1 MDQLGQLNQPK
12 DVLEYLVQELRTLAR
27 KHPAEV
33 TPLVEYLVTFPFRK
47 ELFDQVNQWAKD
59 RKFVA
64 LLSEIGMSDHEGFW
78 SELNDKVSF
87 KILPPIVSSQ
97 EFLEIIRR
105 YFDQP
110 TDYLWVQRIPNEAWA
125 QFASIATLPK
135 PVYQNFEK
143 EVLNTLHVLAH
154 KVAAI
159 GIEREV
165 ISKLPHLDDLD
176 SPFLAVSRE
185 ITGFVE
191 SRIFQQNREE
201 SVDYKHIRVIIGQC
215 QTQINQLYKHKDRYG
230 ISLKMTLLI
239 RKLEKYLSRMK
250 QLLSWL
256 ETQDSSERLER
267 TIRLFK
273 EMVETQNTQQSIRKY
288 LRETLQFLSF
298 KIVENTSKTGENYI
312 ATTPKEFWI
321 LFRKALG
328 GGVVVAFLCVFKTLI
343 YYLHLPIFWEAFF
356 YSLNYAI
363 GFVLIHLFSFT
374 LATKQP
380 AMTASTIAA
389 TLSDGGRNKDWLQ
402 NSTKLLTRLIR
413 SQFISL
419 LGNAIIAFP
428 VAFGISWL
436 VFGVST
442 FHIATEAKA
451 IKMVD
456 ELHPIFSLALPHAAI
471 AGIYLMISGLIS
483 GYYENKWIYENWHIR
498 LSQNRRLQRLIS
510 PPKLKRLAEFLD
522 VNVGALSGNI
532 ALGFFLGC
540 TSAIGFTFGL
550 PLDIRHITF
559 ASGNFGLAAA
569 GQAFPQSEIIW
580 SILGIIGIGLVNVL
594 VSFGLSLV
602 IAFNSRGT
610 RWPEIKALMVSLIR
624 QFFQNGHAFIYPTSR
639 KK

>member
-1 MDQLGQLNQPK
+1 MDQLGQLTPDV
-12 DVLEYLVQELRTLAR
+12 DVLGLLINELRRLA
-27 KHPAEV
+27 KENPGEA
-33 TPLVEYLVTFPFRK
+33 TPLVERLITFPYRK
-47 ELFDQVNQWAKD
+47 EILDQLSGWIEE

-78 SELNDKVSF
+78 SELNDKISY
-87 KILPPIVSSQ
+87 KILPPVVSKQ

-110 TDYLWVQRIPNEAWA
+110 LDYIWVQRIPNEAWA
-125 QFASIATLPK
+125 QFAAVGRLPK
-135 PVYQNFEK
+135 KAFQHFEK

-185 ITGFVE
+185 ITMFVE
-191 SRIFQQNREE
+191 ARVYQRNQEE
-201 SVDYKHIRVIIGQC
+201 SVDFKHIRIIIGQC
-215 QTQINQLYKHKDRYG
+215 QTQINQLYKHKDRFG

-239 RKLEKYLSRMK
+239 RKLEKYLARMK

-256 ETQDSSERLER
+256 ETNDSTERLER
-267 TIRLFK
+267 TIQLIK
-273 EMVETQNTQQSIRKY
+273 EVVQTQNTQRSVRKY

-298 KIVENTSKTGENYI
+298 KVVENTSKTGGNYI
-312 ATTPKEFWI
+312 ATTPQEFWR

-343 YYLHLPIFWEAFF
+343 FYLHLPVFWEALF

-389 TLSDGGRNKDWLQ
+389 TLSNGGKNKEWLD
-402 NSTKLLTRLIR
+402 SATKLLTRLIR

-419 LGNAIIAFP
+419 LGNTIIAFP
-428 VAFGISWL
+428 IAFGLSWL
-436 VFGVST
+436 IFGVSSY
-442 FHIATEAKA
+442 HIATDVKA
-451 IKMVD
+451 QKMVN
-456 ELHPIFSLALPHAAI
+456 ELHPFLSLALLHAAI
-471 AGIYLMISGLIS
+471 AGVYLMISGLIS
-483 GYYENKWIYENWHIR
+483 GYYENKWIYGNWHLR
-498 LSQNRRLQRLIS
+498 LSQNRKIQQALGYDRLQRL
-510 PPKLKRLAEFLD
+510 AQFLD
-522 VNVGALSGNI
+522 GNIGALSGNI
-532 ALGFFLGC
+532 ALGFFLGF
-540 TSAIGFTFGL
+540 TAAVGFTFGL

-559 ASGNFGLAAA
+559 ASGNFGLSAA
-569 GQAFPQSEIIW
+569 GH
-580 SILGIIGIGLVNVL
+580 ILSKSQILWTITGIAGIGLVNVL

-610 RWPEIKALMVSLIR
+610 RWPEIKALMGSLFR
-624 QFFQNGHAFIYPTSR
+624 QVFQNGHAFFYPTTR

>member
-97 EFLEIIRR
+97 EFLEIFRR

-356 YSLNYAI
+356 YSL
-363 GFVLIHLFSFT
+363 
-374 LATKQP
+374 
-380 AMTASTIAA
+380 
-389 TLSDGGRNKDWLQ
+389 
-402 NSTKLLTRLIR
+402 
-413 SQFISL
+413 
-419 LGNAIIAFP
+419 
-428 VAFGISWL
+428 
-436 VFGVST
+436 
-442 FHIATEAKA
+442 
-451 IKMVD
+451 
-456 ELHPIFSLALPHAAI
+456 
-471 AGIYLMISGLIS
+471 
-483 GYYENKWIYENWHIR
+483 
-498 LSQNRRLQRLIS
+498 
-510 PPKLKRLAEFLD
+510 
-522 VNVGALSGNI
+522 
-532 ALGFFLGC
+532 
-540 TSAIGFTFGL
+540 
-550 PLDIRHITF
+550 
-559 ASGNFGLAAA
+559 
-569 GQAFPQSEIIW
+569 
-580 SILGIIGIGLVNVL
+580 
-594 VSFGLSLV
+594 
-602 IAFNSRGT
+602 
-610 RWPEIKALMVSLIR
+610 
-624 QFFQNGHAFIYPTSR
+624 
-639 KK
+639 

>member
-1 MDQLGQLNQPK
+1 MDQLGQLTPRQ
-12 DVLEYLVQELRTLAR
+12 DVFGLLIEELRQVAKDNPT
-27 KHPAEV
+27 EV
-33 TPLVEYLVTFPFRK
+33 TPLVEKLITFPYRK
-47 ELFDQVNQWAKD
+47 ELFDQLHQWVHE

-64 LLSEIGMSDHEGFW
+64 VLSEIGMSDHEGFW
-78 SELNDKVSF
+78 SELNDKISF
-87 KILPPIVSSQ
+87 KILPPIVSNQ

-110 TDYLWVQRIPNEAWA
+110 QDYRWVQRIPNEAWA
-125 QFASIATLPK
+125 QFASVGRPPK
-135 PVYQNFEK
+135 KALQHFEK

-165 ISKLPHLDDLD
+165 IAKLPHLDDLD

-191 SRIFQQNREE
+191 ARVFQRNQEE
-201 SVDYKHIRVIIGQC
+201 SVDFKHIRVIIGQC
-215 QTQINQLYKHKDRYG
+215 QTQINQLYKHKDRFG

-239 RKLEKYLSRMK
+239 RKLEKYLARMK

-256 ETQDSSERLER
+256 ETHDTQDQLER
-267 TIRLFK
+267 TIQLFK
-273 EMVETQNTQQSIRKY
+273 DVVQTQNTQRSVRKY

-312 ATTPKEFWI
+312 ATNPKEFWR

-343 YYLHLPIFWEAFF
+343 YYLHLPVFWEAFF
-356 YSLNYAI
+356 YSLNYAV

-389 TLSDGGRNKDWLQ
+389 TLSDGGKNKEWLRDT
-402 NSTKLLTRLIR
+402 TKLLTRLIR

-428 VAFGISWL
+428 IAFGLSWL
-436 VFGVST
+436 IFGLSSM
-442 FHIATEAKA
+442 HIATDVKA
-451 IKMVD
+451 LKMVD
-456 ELHPIFSLALPHAAI
+456 ELHPFFSLSLLHAAI
-471 AGIYLMISGLIS
+471 AGVYLMISGLIS
-483 GYYENKWIYENWHIR
+483 GYYENKWIYGNWYIR
-498 LSQNRRLQRLIS
+498 LSLNQKMQRALGYERLQRLA
-510 PPKLKRLAEFLD
+510 LFLNG
-522 VNVGALSGNI
+522 NVGALSGNI
-532 ALGFFLGC
+532 ALGFFLGS
-540 TSAIGFTFGL
+540 TAAVGFTFGL

-559 ASGNFGLAAA
+559 ASGNFGLSAA
-569 GQAFPQSEIIW
+569 GVHLTQTQVIW
-580 SILGIIGIGLVNVL
+580 SIAGITGIGLVNVL

-610 RWPEIKALMVSLIR
+610 KWPEIKALMGSLFR
-624 QFFQNGHAFIYPTSR
+624 QVFQNGHAFFYPTTR